1 MRIYREESR
10 ILPIFEEIMCLIY
23 KNLLWKIWYFNN
35 PLNKK
40 KEGVL
45 LISSET
51 MHLCSQL
58 GGKKSLHIN
67 NQPGKNPVIL
77 FLIFTFY
84 APFFKLFYLFYNC
97 YYCYFTGTWNIKLAN
112 VFLFLFNV
120 SVKIQK
126 NYFFFFLDCKIQ
138 DNYSCK

>member
-1 MRIYREESR
+1 MSQ
-10 ILPIFEEIMCLIY
+10 ILPIFEEILPHIY
-23 KNLLWKIWYFNN
+23 KKSALKNSVFQQ
-35 PLNKK
+35 PTAKK
-40 KEGVL
+40 ARIL